1 MSKSTK
7 PDSSKPEQA
16 EGLALILERNHFY
29 RDRYRVQ
36 LRVSAGILILAL
48 LLAAILGWLITH
60 PEEPRYF
67 ATTRTGELI
76 ALAPLSRP
84 NKTDDAISQWA
95 ADIARK
101 SYTFDFIH
109 WKTQISD
116 LSIFF
121 TRNGYN
127 EFLTALNESGNVE
140 AVRKKRLVGNAIA
153 SPPAITQEGVLNGRY
168 TWQIEVPLR
177 VSYISSEETVQQSLL
192 VIMTIVRA
200 DTLINEHGLA
210 VDQFLT
216 SVRR

>member
-1 MSKSTK
+1 M
-7 PDSSKPEQA
+7 
-16 EGLALILERNHFY
+16 
-29 RDRYRVQ
+29 
-36 LRVSAGILILAL
+36 
-48 LLAAILGWLITH
+48 
-60 PEEPRYF
+60 
-67 ATTRTGELI
+67 I